1 VKRGRFASGESAA
14 YSLPEERS
22 AMTLAQPLRTLA
34 AALLL
39 AGLGTSSA
47 LAQSSVTLSGIIDAG
62 VTRVSGLKGGSIS
75 ALSSGIMD
83 GSRVIVRAN
92 EDLGGGWRALMTLE
106 HRLELDTGLS
116 TNRPPS
122 ANQLPDRL
130 SQASLLG
137 LPGAFQPV
145 VTAVANNIGSGVG
158 VNLGGAF
165 WDRQAFV
172 GLVTPV
178 GAFLAGRQYTPGF
191 EISATFDAFG
201 TQSAASAGQVGSLP
215 AAIDIRLSNTLA
227 WRAEIGGF
235 VAAAMVGAGEGSSTA
250 GRFTGAMAQYRAAS
264 WSVGVA
270 LNRRDNERGQASLQS
285 LVAGASVAL
294 GPGRVYAMLTD
305 VQDDNPSG
313 VGGIAAL
320 VTPSVGPTNAALI
333 QNAFTQALKQD
344 ARLIHLGYRAT
355 FGMHTVYAGTTQY
368 DDQRAANADTRSVGA
383 AYSYALSKRTDINL
397 AVARFTNAALA
408 QAAPGGGGYLGGVTA
423 SAGTD
428 ATSLALGLR
437 HRF

>member
-1 VKRGRFASGESAA
+1 V
-14 YSLPEERS
+14 
-22 AMTLAQPLRTLA
+22 TLAQPLRTLA

-92 EDLGGGWRALMTLE
+92 EDLGGGWRALVTLE

-122 ANQLPDRL
+122 ASQLPDRL

-158 VNLGGAF
+158 VNLGSAF

-235 VAAAMVGAGEGSSTA
+235 VASAMVGAGEGSSTA
-250 GRFTGAMAQYRAAS
+250 GRFTGAMAQYRAAG
-264 WSVGVA
+264 WSVGVG

-305 VQDDNPSG
+305 IQDDNPSG
-313 VGGIAAL
+313 VGSIAAL
-320 VTPSVGPTNAALI
+320 VTPSVGPANAALI
-333 QNAFTQALKQD
+333 QNAFTNALKQD

-355 FGMHTVYAGTTQY
+355 FGVHTVYAGTTQY